1 MMSPFDDT
9 AGMASEQSSREVLN
23 CPLVAALTPKMSDAA
38 IRAAFRICMTVC
50 RLSVRSLTYCRCGA
64 KGYEAYHWAMSRMR
78 PEYLDPE
85 TSDRSVTADVLVR
98 EEPEEEDDD
107 DEEGDG
113 EEKEGEEEDDEGY
126 SE

>member
-1 MMSPFDDT
+1 M
-9 AGMASEQSSREVLN
+9 R
-23 CPLVAALTPKMSDAA
+23 
-38 IRAAFRICMTVC
+38 RI
-50 RLSVRSLTYCRCGA
+50 
-64 KGYEAYHWAMSRMR
+64 R

-85 TSDRSVTADVLVR
+85 TSDRWVAADVLVR
-98 EEPEEEDDD
+98 EEPDEEDD